1 MIKKFFAICGI
12 VLTLNLATAPIL
24 APLALAQGAPSNN
37 TGGNLT
43 TGGTS
48 INGYTLGGESAT
60 GLSTSDFTLGA
71 GGSAGGST
79 TGGSSSSGGGAGNVV
94 INAGTGIAATCGAG
108 LLTQAVGYGI
118 GLIKSGVLGTAS
130 VIATK
135 AAAVVSVPEVPLAGP
150 VTETAPSAAIQVT
163 TMATFWETLQEKFRV
178 YCLNPAMKQIAIA
191 IIRGIRDQILTYI
204 NTGNFGKSTFITNFQ
219 FDAQQTAKNA
229 TRLFLSKISGL
240 DFCNYYPPPGV
251 DLNFELSV
259 RLGLECTYQ
268 QSTSDY
274 LKGLDNPGSLPYYA
288 QARLLLPQND
298 PLMVEMQLRQKLAGE
313 VASAVEARQNQV
325 VSGKGFIGMEKCVE
339 EKVVVAGGYFH
350 SASGERC
357 TTGADFALGDCVSQA
372 AQTVC
377 SKTEIVTPGS
387 YVADIATEP
396 IKSQMRELELIDE
409 FGEIQGAITAII
421 DAFIKKT
428 VNDGLSKAGL

>member
-1 MIKKFFAICGI
+1 MTKKFFAILGV
-12 VLTLNLATAPIL
+12 VLTLNLATAPFS
-24 APLALAQGAPSNN
+24 APLALA
-37 TGGNLT
+37 
-43 TGGTS
+43 
-48 INGYTLGGESAT
+48 E
-60 GLSTSDFTLGA
+60 DDLGA
-71 GGSAGGST
+71 T
-79 TGGSSSSGGGAGNVV
+79 TSSGDTSLTGSSSGGSSGGGAGGV
-94 INAGTGIAATCGAG
+94 IINPGTGVAATCGAG

-118 GLIKSGVLGTAS
+118 GLIKAGISTAANAIAQKAET
-130 VIATK
+130 VI
-135 AAAVVSVPEVPLAGP
+135 SVPETNILTNYTKEVSKADTQANTSGD
-150 VTETAPSAAIQVT
+150 
-163 TMATFWETLQEKFRV
+163 FWENLQQKFKK
-178 YCLNPAMKQIAIA
+178 YCLDPAMKQIAIA

>member
-24 APLALAQGAPSNN
+24 APLVLAQSAPSNN

-48 INGYTLGGESAT
+48 INGYTLGGESAA
-60 GLSTSDFTLGA
+60 GLNTSDFTLGA
-71 GGSAGGST
+71 GGSAGGS
-79 TGGSSSSGGGAGNVV
+79 SSSSGGAGNVV

-118 GLIKSGVLGTAS
+118 GLIKAGALEAAS
-130 VIATK
+130 IAATK
-135 AAAVVSVPEVPLAGP
+135 AALLVSVPEVPLAGP
-150 VTETAPSAAIQVT
+150 ITETAPSAATQVT
-163 TMATFWETLQEKFRV
+163 TTATFWETLQEKFRV

-274 LKGLDNPGSLPYYA
+274 LNGLNNPGSLPYYA

-298 PLMVEMQLRQKLAGE
+298 PLMVEMQLRGKLAGE
-313 VASAVEARQNQV
+313 VAAAVEARQNQV
-325 VSGKGFIGMEKCVE
+325 ISGKGFIGMEKCVE
-339 EKVVVAGGYFH
+339 EKVTLAGGYFH
-350 SASGERC
+350 STSGERC
-357 TTGADFALGDCVSQA
+357 STATDTPGDCVYQA
-372 AQTVC
+372 PITAC
-377 SKTEIVTPGS
+377 AKTEIVTPGS

-396 IKSQMRELELIDE
+396 IKSQMRELEMVDE
-409 FGEIQGAITAII
+409 FGELQTAITAII

-428 VNDGLSKAGL
+428 VTDGLSKAGL